1 MSDPLP
7 IGTLDPRYR
16 LVLMVIRSY
25 GRGVSDDT
33 QALFMEL
40 AAGWHAE
47 RRTAMLRAPP
57 QAIVVQ

>member
-33 QALFMEL
+33 QALFM
-40 AAGWHAE
+40 ARQVGTPKDE
-47 RRTAMLRAPP
+47 RRC
-57 QAIVVQ
+57 